1 MCDATRLR
9 LSIVAFLALSMC
21 ATPSSSAAQDVPRL
35 VLQLGYTGVSVYTA
49 AFSPDGQLLVT
60 AGGETAKLWEVETGR
75 ELRAFVGHVGE
86 VIGVAFSPDG
96 RFVLTGGADHAAR
109 LWDARTGESIRSF
122 SGHKDSVV
130 RVAFSPDGKRV
141 LTGSDDNTAKL
152 WDAETGRML
161 RTFAGHLN
169 AGKGMFPNRVRGVAF
184 SPDGKRVLTGGDD
197 KTARLWDADSGRELR
212 RFVGHTGRVSSVVF
226 SPDGQRVMTGG
237 TDDTARIWDANSGR
251 QVHTFTG
258 HGRAVNCVTFSSDD
272 RWALTGSDDGTV
284 KLWNTTSGA
293 QVRTFAEQ
301 PGKITSVTFSPD
313 GRGVLTTADDSTV
326 RLWDADQNHELRTFR
341 GYSGAIRG
349 AVFSADG
356 RRIQTASLESAVE
369 LWDGETGRQLQR
381 FALPLSNG
389 FTSVAFSADAR
400 LALTGGFD
408 DNTARLWDAETGRLL
423 RTFQGTVKRF
433 ETAVIN
439 DVAFSP
445 DRKYVLVGGRDNVAT
460 LWNTATGER
469 VRTFAGGSAVQ
480 SSVEAVAFS
489 ADGSQVL
496 MSDGTLSNGTAKL
509 WDVATGGLVRTFE
522 EPAFVTSVAISPDG
536 RHVLIGSGPAAR
548 LRDATNGQLLRTFSG
563 HTSRVTQVAFSPD
576 GRRAL
581 TASADHTAK
590 LWDAETGQ
598 SLRTFAG
605 HTDSVSRIA
614 FSPDG
619 RHVLTGS
626 NDHTTR
632 LWNAETGAELCTL
645 ISFDDGTWAV
655 VTPDGRFDTDNLDG
669 NPGLHWVMPDDPL
682 HALPLEVFMRDYY
695 EPGLLRRVLAGDR
708 LPAVASL
715 LNVNRVQPAVA
726 VTRIEPTAADPG
738 LVDVTVKVS
747 SAQRAFQRN
756 GSSVTMTTGVYDVRL
771 FRDGQIVDEWPIPE
785 RDASPGARRHGA
797 ESLAAWR
804 KAAAVTL
811 DATGS
816 GEITFTSIKLPR
828 QQSANPVE
836 FAAYAFND
844 DRVKS
849 ETSRRKYEVPNTLS
863 TLKGR
868 AYLVTIGVNLTE
880 NPAFDLRFAAADAAA
895 LSDVLHKNLSQVGDF
910 ADIIRIPLISDYEM
924 KDGVKVPIS
933 TTATKANVKAVL
945 DLLAGRRVDSDAMGR
960 VPNAASI
967 KPARPEDLLVI
978 SLSSHGY
985 ADAQG
990 NFYFLP
996 YDIGTGTQ
1004 GGITPGILE
1013 HAIASDELTD
1023 WLRAVDAGQIA
1034 IIVDA
1039 CHSAATIEAEG
1050 FKPGPMGSRGLGQ
1063 LAYDKRI
1070 KIVTA
1075 SQAADVAWEYD
1086 TLQHGLLTFA
1096 LVTDGLVR
1104 GQADYKPRDGEVKLA
1119 EWLAFGTGRV
1129 PQLDQ
1134 AIREG
1139 RLEGLTTA
1147 TRGLALVANSPR
1159 LQQPVLFDFAR
1170 SNAGPTIAR

>member
-96 RFVLTGGADHAAR
+96 RFVLTGGADHTAR

-122 SGHKDSVV
+122 SGHKKAVV
-130 RVAFSPDGKRV
+130 RVAFSPNGKRV

-212 RFVGHTGRVSSVVF
+212 RFVGHTGRVSSVV
-226 SPDGQRVMTGG
+226 
-237 TDDTARIWDANSGR
+237 
-251 QVHTFTG
+251 
-258 HGRAVNCVTFSSDD
+258 
-272 RWALTGSDDGTV
+272 
-284 KLWNTTSGA
+284 
-293 QVRTFAEQ
+293 
-301 PGKITSVTFSPD
+301 FSPD

-598 SLRTFAG
+598 SLRTLAG

-669 NPGLHWVMPDDPL
+669 NPGLHWVMPDDPQ

-828 QQSANPVE
+828 QQSANPGE
-836 FAAYAFND
+836 FA
-844 DRVKS
+844 
-849 ETSRRKYEVPNTLS
+849 
-863 TLKGR
+863 
-868 AYLVTIGVNLTE
+868 
-880 NPAFDLRFAAADAAA
+880 
-895 LSDVLHKNLSQVGDF
+895 
-910 ADIIRIPLISDYEM
+910 
-924 KDGVKVPIS
+924 
-933 TTATKANVKAVL
+933 
-945 DLLAGRRVDSDAMGR
+945 
-960 VPNAASI
+960 
-967 KPARPEDLLVI
+967 
-978 SLSSHGY
+978 
-985 ADAQG
+985 
-990 NFYFLP
+990 
-996 YDIGTGTQ
+996 
-1004 GGITPGILE
+1004 
-1013 HAIASDELTD
+1013 
-1023 WLRAVDAGQIA
+1023 
-1034 IIVDA
+1034 
-1039 CHSAATIEAEG
+1039 
-1050 FKPGPMGSRGLGQ
+1050 
-1063 LAYDKRI
+1063 
-1070 KIVTA
+1070 
-1075 SQAADVAWEYD
+1075 
-1086 TLQHGLLTFA
+1086 
-1096 LVTDGLVR
+1096 
-1104 GQADYKPRDGEVKLA
+1104 
-1119 EWLAFGTGRV
+1119 
-1129 PQLDQ
+1129 
-1134 AIREG
+1134 
-1139 RLEGLTTA
+1139 
-1147 TRGLALVANSPR
+1147 
-1159 LQQPVLFDFAR
+1159 
-1170 SNAGPTIAR
+1170 